1 MSKDFNNLKLSI
13 DLLPVSE
20 LSQDAD
26 TSQEKFF
33 KIMARQYEDFDFA
46 AAQIRFL
53 LDFNKNFGV
62 NLEIVGDILG
72 IRRNGLSDAD
82 YKIVLGI
89 FANDV
94 KPGNPGIIRTY
105 KNLMRA
111 SAVKLEETF
120 PASYILSA
128 TDPDP
133 ILNEQIIKD
142 IVQSIIPEGIQL
154 FMIIVGVDPFKF
166 DAGSGFGSATE
177 AGGGTFA
184 GIF

>member
-20 LSQDAD
+20 LSQGEG
-26 TSQEKFF
+26 TTQEKFF

-46 AAQIRFL
+46 TAQIRFL

-62 NLEIVGDILG
+62 NLEIVGGILG

-82 YKIVLGI
+82 YKTVLGI
-89 FANDV
+89 FANDL

-111 SAVKLEETF
+111 SAVELQETF
-120 PASYILSA
+120 PASYLLSA
-128 TDPDP
+128 TDPNP
-133 ILNEQIIKD
+133 IISEQLIKD
-142 IVQSIIPEGIQL
+142 IVQSIIPEGIRL
-154 FMIIVGVDPFKF
+154 FLIIVGADPFKF

-177 AGGGTFA
+177 AGGGEFA